1 MQPVF
6 TAAPFTTAETGK
18 QLKCPLIKG
27 QIKKRWCIHT
37 MEYYPVIKKP
47 NNTMPFAMRRM
58 DPEIV
63 ILSEVRQRKA
73 NI

>member
-37 MEYYPVIKKP
+37 MEYYSVIKS
-47 NNTMPFAMRRM
+47 NEIMLFAAKCM
-58 DPEIV
+58 DLEI
-63 ILSEVRQRKA
+63 IIGE
-73 NI
+73 